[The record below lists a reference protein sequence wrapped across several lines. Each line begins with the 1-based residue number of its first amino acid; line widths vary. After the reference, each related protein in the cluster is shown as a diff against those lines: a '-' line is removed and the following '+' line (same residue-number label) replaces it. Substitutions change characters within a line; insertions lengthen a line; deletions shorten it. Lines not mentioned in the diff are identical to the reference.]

1 MNRVI
6 LMGNPNTGKTTLF
19 NTLTKSHEKASNWH
33 GVTVEVKTKKYKFEN
48 VEFEVCDLPGVY
60 SLKGYSK
67 EEKIANNFLKQNKGS
82 LVINI
87 CDANNL
93 ERNIILTLDLL
104 KNGYNV
110 LLVINMCNENKQCD
124 YIKLS
129 KSLGI
134 KIIEIDARKNK
145 SVKAVKQEIF
155 EYYLK
160 QKTQKVL
167 KIDKISFRNDEITKI
182 IAKNNQNDPYNS
194 SDKIDKFVL
203 NKFVFLPLFLLS
215 ILFVFYITFE
225 PVGSYFSS
233 VLSYFFNLII
243 AVLRKIF
250 LCININNIIFLDF
263 FFNGLLGAVS
273 SVISFVP
280 QIVMLIFFLNL
291 LEDIGFMSRVA
302 FMFDGALKKIGL
314 SGKALFSLMM
324 GFGCTT
330 SAVLATRNLENKKLR
345 KRTVL
350 LLPFM
355 SCSAKLPV
363 FLVVASLFFEKY
375 KFLCVFLLYVFGI
388 IVSVIFACI
397 SKKIIK
403 DDETFFIMEMPKYR
417 LPNFKKILTDV
428 WATIYDFLVKIG
440 TTILFFSS
448 IVWFLQ
454 NFSCNLKY
462 LNGGNFTSSL
472 LYFISSKITFIFAPL
487 KINSPGVVCALL
499 LGIVA
504 KEMVIV
510 GLAMI
515 NGVTAASAEAL
526 SLSLVSSSSICY
538 FTKTTSIIFL
548 IFILLY
554 SPCLSAISTI
564 KNELGGKTAAFVFFF
579 QFALSYFV
587 SFFVLKLIESSA
599 LRFAF
604 YFILFL
610 DILLWIVL
618 KLGQNKKCWGNC
630 NACRKTCFK

>member
-19 NTLTKSHEKASNWH
+19 NSLTKSHEKASNWH

-48 VEFEVCDLPGVY
+48 TVFEVCDLPGVY
-60 SLKGYSK
+60 SLNGYSK
-67 EEKIANNFLKQNKGS
+67 EEKIANDFLKQNKNS
-82 LVINI
+82 LVVNI

-93 ERNIILTLDLL
+93 ERNIILTLDLI
-104 KNGYNV
+104 KNGYNI
-110 LLVINMCNENKQCD
+110 LLAVNMCNENHQCD
-124 YIKLS
+124 YAKLS

-134 KIIEIDARKNK
+134 KIIQIDARKNK
-145 SVKAVKQEIF
+145 SVDVIKSEILD
-155 EYYLK
+155 YYSN
-160 QKTQKVL
+160 QKTQKTL
-167 KIDKISFRNDEITKI
+167 KTIKKLINSDEIIKN
-182 IAKNNQNDPYNS
+182 IAKNHQIDPYKK

-203 NKFVFLPLFLLS
+203 NKFIFLPLFLFS
-215 ILFVFYITFE
+215 ILSVFYITFG
-225 PVGSYFSS
+225 PIGSCFSNI
-233 VLSYFFNLII
+233 LSIIFNLFISL
-243 AVLRKIF
+243 LRKIF
-250 LCININNIIFLDF
+250 LCINIQNIIFLDF
-263 FFNGLLGAVS
+263 FFDGILGAVS
-273 SVISFVP
+273 SVVGFVP
-280 QIVMLIFFLNL
+280 QIVMLVFFLNL

-330 SAVLATRNLENKKLR
+330 SAVLVTRNLENKKLR

-375 KFLCVFLLYVFGI
+375 KFLFVFLLYVFGVV
-388 IVSVIFACI
+388 VSVIFASI

-403 DDETFFIMEMPKYR
+403 DDETFFILEMPKYR
-417 LPNFKKILTDV
+417 FPNFKKILTDV
-428 WATIYDFLVKIG
+428 WVTICDFFVKIG
-440 TTILFFSS
+440 TIILFFSS

-454 NFSCNLKY
+454 NFSYDFKY
-462 LNGGNFTSSL
+462 LNGDNFTSSL
-472 LYFISSKITFIFAPL
+472 LYFISSKVAFIFAPL

-504 KEMVIV
+504 KEMVVV

-515 NGVTAASAEAL
+515 NGVAGVSAEAL
-526 SLSLVSSSSICY
+526 SLSLLSSSSICY
-538 FTKTTSIIFL
+538 FTKTTSVIFL

-587 SFFVLKLIESSA
+587 SFFVLKFIESSV

-610 DILLWIVL
+610 DILLFVVL
-618 KLGQNKKCWGNC
+618 KLGQDKKCWGNC
-630 NACRKTCFK
+630 NACRKTCVK

>member
-1 MNRVI
+1 
-6 LMGNPNTGKTTLF
+6 MGNPNTGKTTLF